1 MGKENIQKVRR
12 VEKHAGLAEMIMCE
26 LVIESALQD
35 EIKATLKK
43 EGKLSYKEWLV
54 MSNKKKDANKPKLTV
69 SYDMGWQMR

>member
-35 EIKATLKK
+35 EIKATLEK
-43 EGKLSYKEWLV
+43 EGKFSYKE
-54 MSNKKKDANKPKLTV
+54 
-69 SYDMGWQMR
+69 